1 MLFLPDHFHF
11 VCEDSRRLIWA
22 SNSEE
27 EQDRMAK
34 SLCYGNLSNPLQSS
48 CRTTDCLSPIFC
60 YNSLHVGFGSSPPNP
75 CQTISLS
82 GQFMSSVISRHPWLS
97 NSSSKKAGESR
108 LAGKGVV
115 NAKLVRFS
123 GTKQVAIPFQEK
135 SLPPSDYLK
144 ETERIVNVTFPD
156 SARIKY
162 IGDDVWQA
170 RLQSITFFNFSA
182 TPYCDVRSVCPFS
195 LYLSSLV
202 MWRTFVVREEVSVSL
217 LSTEGF
223 FLLLSP
229 LKSTS
234 YYINLS
240 WSPIVWFWRIT
251 NLYVSS

>member
-82 GQFMSSVISRHPWLS
+82 GQFMSSVISRYPWLS
-97 NSSSKKAGESR
+97 NSSRKKAGESR
-108 LAGKGVV
+108 LAGKRVV

-135 SLPPSDYLK
+135 SLPPSEYLK